1 MDERGAIHDG
11 CPVSDRAEE
20 GVSSRR
26 TEKVMAVSHRPSGM
40 FCLLAA
46 AALMVGFAQPA
57 RAAGITLNVIIFP
70 GVQDLP
76 FFVAIEKGFFGEQG
90 LDVRITLTGSSTE
103 LRDGLAAGKYQ
114 IAHTAADNAVAM
126 VELQHAETVIVMG
139 GDNSFNHLFVTP
151 EIKSYQD
158 MRGKTLV
165 VDAPNTAFALVAYQM
180 LAEHGVKRGEYTVS
194 LEGGTPVKR
203 LAAMADSGIAQAGM
217 LNLPY
222 SVLAPGRGLHDL
234 GSLTSAIGQ
243 YQGTTGF
250 VMRPWAD
257 AHRDTL
263 VRYIVAYIQ
272 AVRWIK
278 TPAHKAEA
286 VAMLVDHLK
295 LTPEVA
301 GQCYDIVA
309 DPTTGFA
316 RDAEVDREGFGN
328 VLRLRAVVE
337 GEWGGKPPSAAHY
350 LDLSFYNQA
359 VAKAK

>member
-1 MDERGAIHDG
+1 MAISNR
-11 CPVSDRAEE
+11 PV
-20 GVSSRR
+20 
-26 TEKVMAVSHRPSGM
+26 GM
-40 FCLLAA
+40 PCLLAV
-46 AALMVGFAQPA
+46 AALLVGFAQPA
-57 RAAGITLNVIIFP
+57 KATGIPLNVIIFS

-76 FFVAIEKGFFGEQG
+76 FFVATEKGFFGAQN

-103 LRDGLAAGKYQ
+103 LREGLAAGKYQ

-126 VELQHAETVIVMG
+126 VELQHSETVIVMG
-139 GDNSFNHLFVTP
+139 GDNSFNHLFVAP
-151 EIKSYQD
+151 EIKTYQD
-158 MRGKTLV
+158 LRGKTLV

-180 LAEHGVKRGEYTVS
+180 LADHGVKRGEYTVS
-194 LEGGTPVKR
+194 LEGGTPIKR
-203 LAAMADSGIAQAGM
+203 LAAMADKGIAQAGM

-250 VMRPWAD
+250 VLRPWAD
-257 AHRDTL
+257 ANRDTL

-278 TPAHKAEA
+278 TPEHKAEA

-295 LTPEVA
+295 LAPEIA
-301 GQCYDIVA
+301 SQCYDIVA
-309 DPTTGFA
+309 DPATGFA
-316 RDAEVDREGFGN
+316 RDAEVDREGFDN
-328 VLRLRAVVE
+328 VLKLRAVVE
-337 GEWGGKPPSAAHY
+337 GEWGGKPPPAAPY
-350 LDLSFYNQA
+350 LDLSFYDQA

>member
-1 MDERGAIHDG
+1 MR
-11 CPVSDRAEE
+11 
-20 GVSSRR
+20 
-26 TEKVMAVSHRPSGM
+26 VSHRLFFGVR
-40 FCLLAA
+40 CLLAA
-46 AALMVGFAQPA
+46 ASLLVGVAQPA
-57 RAAGITLNVIIFP
+57 RAAAAGIPLDVIIFS

-76 FFVAIEKGFFGEQG
+76 FFVATEKGFFGELG

-103 LRDGLAAGKYQ
+103 LREGLAAGKYQ

-126 VELQHAETVIVMG
+126 VELQHAEAVIVLG

-151 EIKSYQD
+151 EIRTYQD
-158 MRGKTLV
+158 LRGKTLV

-180 LAEHGVKRGEYTVS
+180 LADHGVNRGEYAV
-194 LEGGTPVKR
+194 LEAGTPIKR
-203 LAAMADSGIAQAGM
+203 VAAMADSRIAQAGM

-222 SVLAPGRGLHDL
+222 SVLAPGKGLHEL
-234 GSLTSAIGQ
+234 GSLTGAIGQ

-250 VMRPWAD
+250 VLRPWAD
-257 AHRDTL
+257 ANRDIL
-263 VRYIVAYIQ
+263 VRYIAAYIQ

-295 LTPEVA
+295 LAPEVA

-316 RDAEVDREGFGN
+316 RDAEVDLKGFEN

-337 GEWGGKPPSAAHY
+337 GAWGGKPPAAGRY
-350 LDLSFYNQA
+350 IDLSFYNQA
-359 VAKAK
+359 VAKLK

>member
-1 MDERGAIHDG
+1 MSAARSPI
-11 CPVSDRAEE
+11 VDRPPGEIMR
-20 GVSSRR
+20 VSRR
-26 TEKVMAVSHRPSGM
+26 RFAG

-46 AALMVGFAQPA
+46 SFLIGIAEPA
-57 RAAGITLNVIIFP
+57 TAAAGIPLDVIIFP

-139 GDNSFNHLFVTP
+139 GDNSFNHLFATP

-250 VMRPWAD
+250 VMRPWVD

-295 LTPEVA
+295 LAPEVA

-316 RDAEVDREGFGN
+316 RDAEVDLKGFEN
-328 VLRLRAVVE
+328 VLKLRAVVE
-337 GEWGGKPPSAAHY
+337 GAWGGKPPAAAGY
-350 LDLSFYNQA
+350 FDLSFYDQA
-359 VAKAK
+359 AAKTK

>member
-1 MDERGAIHDG
+1 MR
-11 CPVSDRAEE
+11 V
-20 GVSSRR
+20 SRR
-26 TEKVMAVSHRPSGM
+26 RFGVR
-40 FCLLAA
+40 CLLAA
-46 AALMVGFAQPA
+46 AALLVSFAQPA
-57 RAAGITLNVIIFP
+57 RAASGTPLDVIIFS

-76 FFVAIEKGFFGEQG
+76 FFVATEKGFFGEYG

-103 LRDGLAAGKYQ
+103 LREGLAAGKYQ

-126 VELQHAETVIVMG
+126 VELQHAEAVIVMG

-151 EIKSYQD
+151 EIKTYQD
-158 MRGKTLV
+158 LRGKTLV

-180 LAEHGVKRGEYTVS
+180 LADHGVKRGEYTVS

-203 LAAMADSGIAQAGM
+203 LAAMADNRIAQAGM

-222 SVLAPGRGLHDL
+222 SVVAPSKGLHDL
-234 GSLTSAIGQ
+234 GSLTSAIGE

-250 VMRPWAD
+250 VLRPWAD
-257 AHRDTL
+257 ANRDTL
-263 VRYIVAYIQ
+263 VRYISAYIQ

-278 TPAHKAEA
+278 TPTHKAEA

-295 LTPEVA
+295 LAPEVA

-309 DPTTGFA
+309 NPTTGFA
-316 RDAEVDREGFGN
+316 RDAEVDLKGFEN
-328 VLRLRAVVE
+328 VLKLRAVVE
-337 GEWGGKPPSAAHY
+337 GAWGGKPPAAARY

-359 VAKAK
+359 VAKPK

>member
-1 MDERGAIHDG
+1 M
-11 CPVSDRAEE
+11 RA
-20 GVSSRR
+20 
-26 TEKVMAVSHRPSGM
+26 SHRPFFGVR
-40 FCLLAA
+40 CLLAA
-46 AALMVGFAQPA
+46 AALLVGVAQPA
-57 RAAGITLNVIIFP
+57 RAAAAGIPLDVIIFS

-76 FFVAIEKGFFGEQG
+76 FFVATEKGFFGEQG

-103 LRDGLAAGKYQ
+103 LREGLAAGKYQ

-126 VELQHAETVIVMG
+126 VELQHAEAVIVLG

-151 EIKSYQD
+151 EIRTYQD
-158 MRGKTLV
+158 LRGKTLV

-180 LAEHGVKRGEYTVS
+180 LADHGVNRGEYAV
-194 LEGGTPVKR
+194 LEAGTPVKR
-203 LAAMADSGIAQAGM
+203 VAAMADSRIAQAGM

-222 SVLAPGRGLHDL
+222 SVLAPGKGLHEL
-234 GSLTSAIGQ
+234 GSLTGAIGQ

-250 VMRPWAD
+250 VLRPWAD
-257 AHRDTL
+257 ANRDIL
-263 VRYIVAYIQ
+263 VRYIAAYIQ

-295 LTPEVA
+295 LAPEVA

-316 RDAEVDREGFGN
+316 RDAEVDLKGFEN

-337 GEWGGKPPSAAHY
+337 GAWGGKPPAAGRY
-350 LDLSFYNQA
+350 IDLSFYNQA
-359 VAKAK
+359 VAKLK

>member
-1 MDERGAIHDG
+1 MR
-11 CPVSDRAEE
+11 V
-20 GVSSRR
+20 SRR
-26 TEKVMAVSHRPSGM
+26 RFGVR
-40 FCLLAA
+40 CLLAA
-46 AALMVGFAQPA
+46 AAILISFAQPA
-57 RAAGITLNVIIFP
+57 RAAAGIPLDVIIFS

-76 FFVAIEKGFFGEQG
+76 FFVATEKGFFEEQG

-103 LRDGLAAGKYQ
+103 LRQGLAAGKYQ

-151 EIKSYQD
+151 EIKTYQD
-158 MRGKTLV
+158 LRGKTLV

-180 LAEHGVKRGEYTVS
+180 LADHGVNRGEYAV

-203 LAAMADSGIAQAGM
+203 VTAMADSRIAQAGM

-222 SVLAPGRGLHDL
+222 SVLAPGKGLHEL
-234 GSLTSAIGQ
+234 GSLTGAIGQ

-250 VMRPWAD
+250 VLRPWAD
-257 AHRDTL
+257 ANQDIL
-263 VRYIVAYIQ
+263 VRYIAAYIQ

-286 VAMLVDHLK
+286 VAMLVNHLK
-295 LTPEVA
+295 LAPDVA

-316 RDAEVDREGFGN
+316 RDAEVDLKGFEN

-337 GEWGGKPPSAAHY
+337 GAWGGKPPAAARY

-359 VAKAK
+359 VAKLK

>member
-1 MDERGAIHDG
+1 MR
-11 CPVSDRAEE
+11 
-20 GVSSRR
+20 
-26 TEKVMAVSHRPSGM
+26 VSHRPLGAR
-40 FCLLAA
+40 CLLTI
-46 AALMVGFAQPA
+46 AALLVGLAQPA
-57 RAAGITLNVIIFP
+57 RAAGIPLDVIIFS

-76 FFVAIEKGFFGEQG
+76 FFVATEKGFFGEQG

-103 LRDGLAAGKYQ
+103 LREGLAAGKYQ

-126 VELQHAETVIVMG
+126 VELQHAEAVIVLG

-151 EIKSYQD
+151 EIRTYQD
-158 MRGKTLV
+158 LRGKTLV

-180 LAEHGVKRGEYTVS
+180 LADHGVNRGEYAV
-194 LEGGTPVKR
+194 LEAGTPIKR
-203 LAAMADSGIAQAGM
+203 VAAMADSRIAQAGM

-222 SVLAPGRGLHDL
+222 SVLAPGKGLHEL
-234 GSLTSAIGQ
+234 GSLTGAIGQ

-250 VMRPWAD
+250 VLRPWAD
-257 AHRDTL
+257 ANRDIL
-263 VRYIVAYIQ
+263 VRYIAAYIQ

-295 LTPEVA
+295 LAPEVA

-316 RDAEVDREGFGN
+316 RDAEVDLKGFEN

-337 GEWGGKPPSAAHY
+337 GAWGGKPPAAGRY
-350 LDLSFYNQA
+350 IDLSFYNQA
-359 VAKAK
+359 VAKLK